1 MPPIPEPLPAGTVL
15 ADRFEILQTLGRGGF
30 GIVYLAKDR
39 RLHDEA
45 VVKELAPE
53 GTPRNEGG
61 IVALESLGGHQA
73 HHLRQR
79 FLEEAK
85 LLGKLHNPG
94 LPTVRA
100 AFGENGTAYYAIEH
114 VDGAVTLEKLLAQG
128 HRFDPD
134 SAMDIFYQLLEILEV
149 LHSHGIL
156 HRDIKPSNI
165 LISPSGAV
173 TLIDFG
179 AAREWH
185 ADSTVHHTVLFTPGY
200 APLEQL
206 SPRGRRGPAT
216 DIYALCATGYH
227 LITGFAPPDAADRAD
242 GTSLR
247 PMADIVPG
255 IDPAIANAVESGLAL
270 RYEDRPQSAESLRQL
285 LSEVPL
291 VTPQTT
297 LEELDQTLM
306 QLKRFAFDKRACP
319 SCGEVLEEARPLKK
333 HICPVCRKGQVRTR
347 SLNNRLCPLCKSA
360 VLVRIENRKP
370 LAFCPCCKTGLLT
383 HKRVSFL
390 ASKQVFSCGECEAKF
405 ETVPDGFVMLD
416 APPKSPAEAGA
427 VMSFDDWRRISGR
440 SSEVY
445 RCDGCHAQF
454 DTMPDGRRKQI
465 LPVDNAR
472 TLYPEEWA
480 RVAMR
485 LDPGA
490 GNAECDHCSAEF
502 DVDGETVSLLSA
514 HDDPF
519 GFAKRY
525 AGRLLSWDDVRWLGV
540 GKESPAAGLVCSAC
554 ESEFDHDGE
563 YLRLV
568 KTENLNLIRN
578 VDEPK
583 TLEDWHR
590 ISQGLPEVHA
600 EEAFRAQMDDAVAHA
615 YIVGEIGVDS
625 TGQTIWNGPAKRL
638 HETQQNGMLV
648 VKTNEISFGGMLRK
662 WRMPLDA
669 VMAAA
674 ADGNV
679 LILTLSGEREPFEFE
694 IEPIEL
700 TALLQSGKRTVQLGA
715 DDLARRIQFE
725 RARD

>member
-1 MPPIPEPLPAGTVL
+1 MPPIPEPLAAGTVL

-53 GTPRNEGG
+53 GTPRNDDG
-61 IVALESLGGHQA
+61 VLALESFGGSQA

-85 LLGKLHNPG
+85 LLGKLHSPG

-134 SAMDIFYQLLEILEV
+134 SAMDVFYQLLEILET
-149 LHSHGIL
+149 LHANGIL

-242 GTSLR
+242 GTPLR
-247 PMADIVPG
+247 PIEEIHPDV
-255 IDPAIANAVESGLAL
+255 DPAVANALEEGLSL
-270 RYEDRPQSAESLRQL
+270 RYEDRPQSAEALRQL
-285 LSEVPL
+285 LSKIPL

-297 LEELDQTLM
+297 LEELDETLM
-306 QLKRFAFDKRACP
+306 QLKRFAYDKRACP
-319 SCGEVLEEARPLKK
+319 SCGEVLEEAKPLKK
-333 HICPVCRKGQVRTR
+333 ATCPACRKGQIKTR
-347 SLNNRLCPLCKSA
+347 NLNDRLCPLCRSA
-360 VLVRIENRKP
+360 VLVRLDNKKP
-370 LAFCPCCKTGLLT
+370 LSICPCCRTGLLS

-390 ASKQVFSCGECEAKF
+390 ASKQVFSCTDCEAKY
-405 ETVPDGFVMLD
+405 EAIPDGFAITTV
-416 APPKSPAEAGA
+416 PKKVPLEAGA
-427 VMSFDDWRRISGR
+427 IMSFDDWRRMSGR
-440 SSEVY
+440 STEVY
-445 RCDGCHAQF
+445 RCDGCFAQF

-465 LPVDNAR
+465 LPAEDAR

-480 RVAMR
+480 RVSMR
-485 LDPGA
+485 LDPSA
-490 GNAECDHCSAEF
+490 GNAECDHCGAEF
-502 DVDGETVSLLSA
+502 DVDENRVSLISA
-514 HDDPF
+514 HEDPF

-525 AGRLLSWDDVRWLGV
+525 AGRLLSWDDIRWLGI
-540 GKESPAAGLVCSAC
+540 GKESPTAGLVCYGC
-554 ESEFDHDGE
+554 GSEFDHDRE

-568 KTENLNLIRN
+568 KTENTKLIRN

-590 ISQGLPEVHA
+590 ISQGLPELHD
-600 EEAFRAQMDDAVAHA
+600 EEAFRAQMDDAVANA

-625 TGQTIWNGPAKRL
+625 TGQTIWNGNAKRL
-638 HETQQNGMLV
+638 HETQQSGNLTV
-648 VKTNEISFGGMLRK
+648 RANEIAFGGMLRK

-669 VMAAA
+669 VMAAS
-674 ADGNV
+674 ADGHV

-700 TALLQSGKRTVQLGA
+700 TAMLKSGKRTVHLDA
-715 DDLARRIQFE
+715 SDLARRIQFE
-725 RARD
+725 RTKD